1 MELPAQHLDK
11 FIALYERDFGV
22 VLDRQ
27 TALEKGLKLCRLVEL
42 VVFDNE
48 DEKYGRNK
56 LINQY
61 E

>member
-1 MELPAQHLDK
+1 MELPAQHLDE
-11 FIALYERDFGV
+11 FIALYEKHYGV

-48 DEKYGRNK
+48 DEKYGRQQMNK
-56 LINQY
+56 PI
-61 E
+61 

>member
-1 MELPAQHLDK
+1 MELPAHHIDE
-11 FIALYERDFGV
+11 FIALYEKHHGV

-48 DEKYGRNK
+48 DEKYGRQQMNK
-56 LINQY
+56 PI
-61 E
+61 